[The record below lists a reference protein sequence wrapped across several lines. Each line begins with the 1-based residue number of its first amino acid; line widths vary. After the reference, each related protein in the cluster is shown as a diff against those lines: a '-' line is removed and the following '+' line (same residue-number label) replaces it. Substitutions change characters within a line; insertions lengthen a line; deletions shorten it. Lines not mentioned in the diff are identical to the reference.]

1 MALDT
6 FIQAAKKQA
15 TSYLLDIEKFFE
27 KDKTDVLAYFGSIDD
42 NYEQIFKTA
51 LDGLVSDLKVNNHE
65 TLCIVLQTFGG
76 SITTTEKFVNM
87 VRKYYKQVFFIVP
100 NYAMSAGTIWCM
112 SGNKIF
118 MDYSSSLG
126 PIDPQIYSQTIKQF
140 VPANGYI
147 AEYEELVHKGNAL
160 TEAEFI
166 LLDKK
171 LDYAFLNQC
180 RKLNELTVKLL
191 KEWLVTYK
199 FKDWKVTQTSNK
211 TVTTEMKQQ
220 RAEDIAK
227 ELGNNS
233 KWCIHGR
240 PLMIPTLET
249 IGLQIDD
256 YSDNTDLQKI
266 IRNYIDYMNSYIRSA
281 TNATDPQ
288 FVHTRMFM

>member
-6 FIQAAKKQA
+6 FAQSAKQEA
-15 TSYLLDIEKFFE
+15 TKYLKRIEDFFE
-27 KDKTDVLAYFGSIDD
+27 RDKTDVLAYFGNIED

-51 LDGLVSDLKVNNHE
+51 LDGLVNELKVNKHR

-87 VRKYYKQVFFIVP
+87 IRKYYKQVFFIVP

-126 PIDPQIYSQTIKQF
+126 PIDPQIYSPTMKQF

-147 AEYEELVHKGNAL
+147 AEYEQLVNKGKEL
-160 TEAEFI
+160 TDAEFV
-166 LLDKK
+166 LLDRK
-171 LDYAFLNQC
+171 LDYAFLNHC
-180 RKLNELTVKLL
+180 RNLNELTVKLL

-199 FKDWKVTQTSNK
+199 FKDWKLTKTHKTPVT
-211 TVTTEMKQQ
+211 MALKQQ
-220 RAEDIAK
+220 RAENIAR

-240 PLMIPTLET
+240 PLMIKALEN

-256 YSDNTDLQKI
+256 YSENKELQTI
-266 IRNYIDYMNSYIRSA
+266 IRDYIDYMNSYIRNA
-281 TNATDPQ
+281 TNSNNAQ
-288 FVHTRMFM
+288 FVHTRLFM